1 MVLGS
6 AGKVCQAAVWF
17 GLVWFCKLRHG
28 RNGKERLGKEW
39 RVPLRCV
46 AVRRGTAG
54 MDIPKL
60 LTVNKGAKTMVY
72 EWKEAAQIKADA
84 QKAGEM
90 LENLEKTVG
99 ITPKNLVEANRDESA
114 PLHNEFEWNDTKA
127 AEKYR
132 ETQAGYIIRNICVV
146 RESEEKPPVRAFYSV
161 TTDEERKYES
171 LNVIIKNEDKTKKL
185 LESALRE
192 LIAFKAK
199 YSMLSEIANVIKA
212 IDEVQCNIEI

>member
-1 MVLGS
+1 
-6 AGKVCQAAVWF
+6 
-17 GLVWFCKLRHG
+17 
-28 RNGKERLGKEW
+28 
-39 RVPLRCV
+39 
-46 AVRRGTAG
+46 
-54 MDIPKL
+54 
-60 LTVNKGAKTMVY
+60 MVY

-99 ITPKNLVEANRDESA
+99 NTPKNLVEANRDESA

-132 ETQAGYIIRNICVV
+132 ETQAGYIIRNICIV

-171 LNVIIKNEDKTKKL
+171 LNVIIKSEDKTKKL

-212 IDEVQCNIEI
+212 IDEVQCAEAQRNR

>member
-1 MVLGS
+1 MARQGEAWSGV
-6 AGKVCQAAVWF
+6 
-17 GLVWFCKLRHG
+17 
-28 RNGKERLGKEW
+28 
-39 RVPLRCV
+39 
-46 AVRRGTAG
+46 AG

-60 LTVNKGAKTMVY
+60 LTVNKGAKQWFTNG
-72 EWKEAAQIKADA
+72 KKRRRLKRTHK
-84 QKAGEM
+84 KAGEM
-90 LENLEKTVG
+90 LEILEKTVG

-132 ETQAGYIIRNICVV
+132 ETQAGYIIRNICIV

-171 LNVIIKNEDKTKKL
+171 LNVIIKSEDKTKKL